1 MNKRNILSK
10 LAAAGFYA
18 SYSSDAVL
26 VDIYQSTE
34 LQASYK
40 TPCAE
45 AVVLPLL
52 GFCAR
57 YNLTM
62 RRNGAICEVRA

>member
-10 LAAAGFYA
+10 LTDAGFYA

-26 VDIYQSTE
+26 VDIYQSIK
-34 LQASYK
+34 LQSEYVR
-40 TPCAE
+40 PCAE

-62 RRNGAICEVRA
+62 RRNGAICEVK